1 MELSLREPTQTPSAG
16 GQSRARSR
24 SVSGQS
30 SHTTS
35 IVYVVDDSGSMDGDF
50 PEVRKALKDVRDTDM
65 ADTKV
70 ALIALGTNPTQVF
83 GLTTHPADAQSRPG
97 PWTDARINSFGGK
110 LGGTYYKVPLENAK
124 ALLDADTTATTK
136 RIIFLTDA
144 QAPRPTAVVQ
154 AIQDAG
160 IVVDTIGFGDH
171 YSENFSVIQKIAT
184 DTGGVYRTVT
194 KPSTG
199 TTNTPAVTANSMTD
213 ILKDAVA
220 DNTATLFLV
229 DYSFSVYEANEGVL
243 RPALTAAA
251 TKAASGTNRKVG
263 LAIFLGETTLFVD
276 TATTPEYQKYQV
288 VNAVGSSSLSMSD
301 GTFYSTG
308 STDIDHALQQAYS
321 TISSVS
327 ATSKRVVLIT
337 DGVSAVDVQDSTMNS
352 YKNSSAVTLD
362 VVAWGAHAD
371 RVKLKELADSD
382 SGTFSVAKAAPAA
395 PKSFTAWAG
404 DTTLVLMWN
413 DPSDSTITKYQ
424 YRHFRHPYELEDPSG
439 PGRMSEWMDIPGTG
453 PDTTFHILTGVP
465 NLYVY
470 YRLQIRTVRGED
482 TSGASS
488 LGPYDMIRPVPENGI
503 GLRATAGNGQIAL
516 SWTNPG
522 GSITKYQYARSEQ
535 DGAWTDWMDISGSD
549 ANTISHTVT
558 GLTNGTTY
566 NIAVRAVRSNAHDL
580 LSSVTATPT
589 N

>member
-1 MELSLREPTQTPSAG
+1 MI
-16 GQSRARSR
+16 
-24 SVSGQS
+24 GQS

-50 PEVRKALKDVRDTDM
+50 PEVRKALKDVRDTNM

-136 RIIFLTDA
+136 KIIFLTDA

-171 YSENFSVIQKIAT
+171 YSENFSVIQKIAS
-184 DTGGVYRTVT
+184 DTGGVYRTVA

-199 TTNTPAVTANSMTD
+199 TNNTPAVTARSMTD

-229 DYSFSVYEANEGVL
+229 DYSFSVFEVNKGVL
-243 RPALTAAA
+243 YPALAAA
-251 TKAASGTNRKVG
+251 TTKAGSGTDRKVG
-263 LAIFLGETTLFVD
+263 LAMFLGETTLFANPPDD
-276 TATTPEYQKYQV
+276 TTSAYYQKYQV

-337 DGVSAVDVQDSTMNS
+337 DGISAVNVQDSTLNS

-362 VVAWGAHAD
+362 VVAWGGHAD
-371 RVKLKELADSD
+371 RVLLKIWADAD
-382 SGTFSVAKAAPAA
+382 GGTFSVAQTVPAA
-395 PKSFTAWAG
+395 PKN
-404 DTTLVLMWN
+404 V
-413 DPSDSTITKYQ
+413 K
-424 YRHFRHPYELEDPSG
+424 
-439 PGRMSEWMDIPGTG
+439 
-453 PDTTFHILTGVP
+453 
-465 NLYVY
+465 
-470 YRLQIRTVRGED
+470 
-482 TSGASS
+482 
-488 LGPYDMIRPVPENGI
+488 
-503 GLRATAGNGQIAL
+503 ATAGDATITLN
-516 SWTNPG
+516 WTDPND
-522 GSITKYQYARSEQ
+522 SAITKYQYARRQLNS
-535 DGAWTDWMDISGSD
+535 DLPPWTDWYDIPGSGATTTTHTITGLHNFSIYIYRLRAMHGDDAPGPANSYYPTVIGLPTPGDPELTAVAGNEQITLSWNNPSYPKIVKWQYRQRAGSGHWSNWTDMAGSD
-549 ANTISHTVT
+549 ANTTSYTVT

-566 NIAVRAVRSNAHDL
+566 TIEVRYWQGHSYYGKV
-580 LSSVTATPT
+580 SSVTATPT